1 MGLYKEFSWF
11 EHFQQWKVK
20 DIPYIYYRHQIDLNL
35 RLVFIKNFPSQRKS
49 VALSSAQT
57 LQTMET
63 NSLTTFSIEI
73 RKLIYFSPH
82 PIKIQLQ
89 VLSQDRIKLIWQ
101 IVTSQSMQQI
111 CRELGEH
118 QKATNN
124 RQLTLVYLP
133 NSTQKFPPS
142 LPCPSVC
149 QSSEKG
155 IRAPMEFSL

>member
-1 MGLYKEFSWF
+1 MK
-11 EHFQQWKVK
+11 
-20 DIPYIYYRHQIDLNL
+20 
-35 RLVFIKNFPSQRKS
+35 IK
-49 VALSSAQT
+49 
-57 LQTMET
+57 
-63 NSLTTFSIEI
+63 SLTAFSIELKL
-73 RKLIYFSPH
+73 RKLIYFSPL

-133 NSTQKFPPS
+133 NSTQNSPHHSPTR
-142 LPCPSVC
+142 PSVSQAKKALGRQWNFHFRIFVC
-149 QSSEKG
+149 EKSKRNVG
-155 IRAPMEFSL
+155 KKKVYLCRNKIKRKDEASRARRE